1 MTIYPT
7 PEQQTASEQQTE
19 TAELRALA
27 QSGAEALDWDARA
40 EDVIA
45 WVAANFPTREVAVAC
60 SMQDAVLPAMVADQI
75 PGVDVLFLETG
86 YHFAET
92 IAERNEVARTLDV
105 NIVDVTPRLTVA
117 EQDAQYGKDLFGRDP
132 AACCRMRKMEPLGEA
147 LTGYSLWFT
156 GVRRDEAPTRV
167 NTPLVTWDE
176 LHGLIKVNP
185 LATWS
190 FDDLVSYS
198 HEHSVPVNLLLE
210 NGYPSIGCRPCTQP
224 VAPGEDPRSGR
235 WAGSGKVECGIH
247 TTEATS

>member
-1 MTIYPT
+1 MSARTHRP
-7 PEQQTASEQQTE
+7 AA
-19 TAELRALA
+19 AEADLRALA
-27 QSGAEALDWDARA
+27 AAGAEDLDWQAPA

-45 WVAANFPTREVAVAC
+45 WVAENFSTRDVAVAC

-92 IAERNEVARTLDV
+92 IAERDEVARTLDV
-105 NIVDVTPRLTVA
+105 NIVDVKPRLSVT
-117 EQDAQYGKDLFGRDP
+117 EQDAQYGKDLFRTDP
-132 AACCRMRKMEPLGEA
+132 AACCRMRKMEPLGET
-147 LTGYSLWFT
+147 LTGYRLWFT
-156 GVRRDEAPTRV
+156 GVRRDEAPTRL
-167 NTPLVTWDE
+167 NTPLVSWDE

-190 FDDLVSYS
+190 FDDLVGYS
-198 HEHSVPVNLLLE
+198 HDHSVPVNLLLE
-210 NGYPSIGCRPCTQP
+210 NGYPSIGCKPCTQP